1 MAPEPSW
8 WVRFQSAHHRVVSR
22 PDDEAAQQAQSHAQ
36 AMETLSHLQ
45 EMILGAP
52 MEYTRDEVAA
62 SAGLPIES
70 TRAMWRAM
78 GYADVG
84 EALAFTASDIEAI
97 HRFLRLVSVAQLD
110 GDTATDLVRALGQTT
125 ARLADWQVNALAG
138 HLERRGLIEPADGL
152 ALETLDV
159 FGEELEKLM
168 PGLEESL
175 VYVWRRALATAVTRA
190 ASLGDTQEGSES
202 GVLTV
207 GFADMVGYTRL
218 SRQLEEE
225 ELAGL
230 VQRFEAVS
238 SDVVAGGGGRV
249 VKTVGDEVLF
259 VADAAEDAAEIALRL
274 HEAHS
279 DEQTVPQM
287 RVGLATG
294 QVVSRMGDVFGTTV
308 NLASRLTAMAK
319 PGGTLVDAETRV
331 LLRGKP
337 GFALRAQ
344 RGRPVRGFGVLRPYV
359 LNRPRSVPDPFEA
372 ERG

>member
-1 MAPEPSW
+1 MSEGPQTGAGEDPE
-8 WVRFQSAHHRVVSR
+8 VLTRI
-22 PDDEAAQQAQSHAQ
+22 
-36 AMETLSHLQ
+36 Q

-52 MEYTRDEVAA
+52 IEYTRDDVAGD
-62 SAGLPIES
+62 AGMSLDA
-70 TRAMWRAM
+70 TRTLWRAM

-84 EALAFTASDIEAI
+84 ESTAFTEQDIDAL
-97 HRFLRLVSVAQLD
+97 HRLLRLISAADLD
-110 GDTATDLVRALGQTT
+110 AETTIDLVRALGQTT

-138 HLERRGLIEPADGL
+138 HLERRGLIEQTDGL

-159 FGEELEKLM
+159 FGDELEKVI
-168 PGLEESL
+168 PDLEASL

-190 ASLGDTQEGSES
+190 ASVGDSAQDNPES

-218 SRQLEEE
+218 SRRLPEE
-225 ELAGL
+225 ELAVL

-238 SDVVAGGGGRV
+238 SDVVAAGGGRL

-259 VADAAEDAAEIALRL
+259 TTDIAEEAAEIALRL
-274 HEAHS
+274 HETHS
-279 DEQTVPQM
+279 EDQTVPQM

-319 PGGTLVDAETRV
+319 PGGTLVDAETRGQ
-331 LLRGKP
+331 LRQFDKY
-337 GFALRAQ
+337 ALRAQ
-344 RGRPVRGFGVLRPYV
+344 RGRPVRGFGILRPYV
-359 LNRPRSVPDPFEA
+359 LNRSKTAPEPPADPVDEEPA
-372 ERG
+372 